1 MLKRKNSFSPLKHD
15 IRFDKTKHLLKH
27 TLQLFLLF
35 FFIVQFSIAQNYF
48 IVLDSLTLNPIPFA
62 TIMLNDKK
70 GWVTNDEGQFQLP
83 KDTRLDSK
91 DTLFLSSLGY
101 NSLKYALHTIKDS
114 IFILS
119 PKPFLLD
126 EVVLTNKN
134 LSVEDIIDQLEVDVH
149 LKYDFD
155 FNKKRVFFR
164 ESGTQEF
171 KKLLVMVRRN
181 SIAALGQ
188 SFWDSL
194 LPTIPPKQ
202 TWYEEFLA
210 NSYGDHGKENQKLK
224 VEKALELADEDDLV
238 FEDMDRLFNQILLK
252 NIKMDSYF
260 KVRSGLISQ
269 KIESSELQEAML
281 ADSTKIDAESKGEKA
296 NNYMERSLN
305 RLKNILSGLYDNE
318 KHKISVLDKK
328 RHYDFDL
335 IGLTFMGET
344 PVYEIHFEPKKKG
357 YYKGKMFVDADRF
370 ALVRIEY
377 KNVIPIKSIKLFN
390 VFYEE
395 FLKTI
400 LFQMKKLPNGRY
412 ALQYFENESG
422 YESGMRRPVN
432 IIEKNKNVRGR
443 RKQNELAL
451 DADLHFITNE
461 KTHLVVLD
469 QETFTQSNFEK
480 LEFKHQVIPEKRN
493 AYDPSFWEGELI
505 MEPNQAL
512 RNFKSEQKKNRLP
525 REPIQTKTNN

>member
-1 MLKRKNSFSPLKHD
+1 MKHMPHSFP
-15 IRFDKTKHLLKH
+15 
-27 TLQLFLLF
+27 LF
-35 FFIVQFSIAQNYF
+35 FLIVQFSIAQNYF
-48 IVLDSLTLNPIPFA
+48 VVLDSLTQNPIPFA
-62 TIMLNDKK
+62 TIMLNNKQ

-83 KDTRLDSK
+83 SDTSLDAK

-101 NSLKYALHTIKDS
+101 NSLKFALHTIKDS

-126 EVVLTNKN
+126 EVVLTNRN

-171 KKLLVMVRRN
+171 KKLLVKVRRN
-181 SIAALGQ
+181 SIPALGQ

-194 LPTIPPKQ
+194 LPTIPPKA

-210 NSYGDHGKENQKLK
+210 NSYGNHGKENQKLK

-238 FEDMDRLFNQILLK
+238 FEGMDRLFDQILLK

-260 KVRSGLISQ
+260 KVRSGLLSQ
-269 KIESSELQEAML
+269 KIEAGELQGAML
-281 ADSTKIDAESKGEKA
+281 TDSTKTDADSKQEKA
-296 NNYMERSLN
+296 KNYMERSLN
-305 RLKNILSGLYDNE
+305 RLKNILSGLYDKE
-318 KHKISVLDKK
+318 ELKISVLDKK
-328 RHYDFDL
+328 RHYDFEL

-344 PVYEIHFEPKKKG
+344 PVYEIHFKPKKKG
-357 YYKGKMFVDADRF
+357 YYQGKMFVDADHF

-377 KNVIPIKSIKLFN
+377 KNIIPIKSIKLFN
-390 VFYEE
+390 VFYKE
-395 FLKTI
+395 FLKTT

-412 ALQYFENESG
+412 ALQYFENGSG
-422 YESGMRRPVN
+422 YESGMQRPIN

-461 KTHLVVLD
+461 KIHLVVLD
-469 QETFTQSNFEK
+469 QETFSQSNFEK
-480 LEFKHQVIPEKRN
+480 LEFKHQVIPERKN
-493 AYDPSFWEGELI
+493 AYDPSFWKGELI

-512 RNFKSEQKKNRLP
+512 RNFKSEPKKKSTPKGADSN
-525 REPIQTKTNN
+525 KNK

>member
-1 MLKRKNSFSPLKHD
+1 MLKRKNSFSPLKHY
-15 IRFDKTKHLLKH
+15 IRFDKTKNLLKY
-27 TLQLFLLF
+27 TLHLFLLF

-70 GWVTNDEGQFQLP
+70 GWVTNDEGQFQFP

-101 NSLKYALHTIKDS
+101 NSIKYALHTIKDS

-164 ESGTQEF
+164 EYGTQEF

-181 SIAALGQ
+181 SIPALGQ

-194 LPTIPPKQ
+194 LPTIPPKA

-210 NSYGDHGKENQKLK
+210 SSYGDHGKENQKLK

-269 KIESSELQEAML
+269 KIGSGELQEAML

-305 RLKNILSGLYDNE
+305 RLKDILSGLYDQE

-328 RHYDFDL
+328 RHYDFEL

-344 PVYEIHFEPKKKG
+344 PVYEIHFEPKKRG
-357 YYKGKMFVDADRF
+357 YYQGKMFVDADRF

-390 VFYEE
+390 VFYKE

-422 YESGMRRPVN
+422 YESGMRRPIN

-461 KTHLVVLD
+461 KIHLVVLD

-512 RNFKSEQKKNRLP
+512 RNFKSEPKKESTPNGADSN
-525 REPIQTKTNN
+525 KNK

>member
-1 MLKRKNSFSPLKHD
+1 MKHMS
-15 IRFDKTKHLLKH
+15 HS
-27 TLQLFLLF
+27 FLLF
-35 FFIVQFSIAQNYF
+35 FFIAQFSVAQNYF
-48 IVLDSLTLNPIPFA
+48 VVLDSLTLNPIPFA
-62 TIMLNDKK
+62 TIMLNHKQ
-70 GWVTNDEGQFQLP
+70 GWVTNGEGLFQLP
-83 KDTRLDSK
+83 SDTHLDSK
-91 DTLFLSSLGY
+91 DTLYLSSLGY
-101 NSLKYALHTIKDS
+101 NSIKYALHTIKDS

-134 LSVEDIIDQLEVDVH
+134 LSVVDIIDKLEDDVH

-171 KKLLVMVRRN
+171 KKLLVKVRRN
-181 SIAALGQ
+181 SIPALGQ

-194 LPTIPPKQ
+194 LPSIPPKA

-210 NSYGDHGKENQKLK
+210 YSYGDHGKENQKLK

-238 FEDMDRLFNQILLK
+238 FEGMDRLFDQILSK

-260 KVRSGLISQ
+260 KVRSGLLSQ
-269 KIESSELQEAML
+269 KIEAGELQEAML
-281 ADSTKIDAESKGEKA
+281 TDSTKTDADNKGENAK
-296 NNYMERSLN
+296 NYMERSLN
-305 RLKNILSGLYDNE
+305 RLKNILSGLYDKKE
-318 KHKISVLDKK
+318 HKISVLNKK
-328 RHYDFDL
+328 SHYDFEL

-344 PVYEIHFEPKKKG
+344 PVYEIHFKPKKKG
-357 YYKGKMFVDADRF
+357 YYQGKMFVDADRF

-377 KNVIPIKSIKLFN
+377 KNIIPVKSIKLFN
-390 VFYEE
+390 VFYKE
-395 FLKTI
+395 FLKSI

-412 ALQYFENESG
+412 SLQYFEIESG
-422 YESGMRRPVN
+422 YESGMQRPIN

-461 KTHLVVLD
+461 KIHLVVLD
-469 QETFTQSNFEK
+469 QEMFTQSNFENLK
-480 LEFKHQVIPEKRN
+480 FKHEVIPEKKN
-493 AYDPSFWEGELI
+493 AYDSSFWKGELI

-512 RNFKSEQKKNRLP
+512 RNFKSEPKKNRLL